1 MSGAMDEIRERPTVL
16 VVEDHEDVRLVL
28 RTELEDDFTVLEA
41 PDGQEGLRLAV
52 ERMPDLVL
60 TDILMPLMDG
70 IELCRRLKADLA
82 TSHIPVVML
91 TARGAEEHEIE
102 GLESGADDYITKP
115 FSVAVLKARVRRL
128 TAARRRLGE
137 RLGLDAL
144 LPTADS
150 AIAPIDRDF
159 LERAIRLVADHLADP
174 GFGVDALAKGLFVG
188 RNTLHRKLVGLLSLA
203 PGDFIRVLRLN
214 RARQLLEQSDR
225 GIGEIAYACGFSEP
239 ANFTRGFKAQF
250 GMTPSECREARG

>member
-1 MSGAMDEIRERPTVL
+1 MSNAAHMRAGRPTVL

-41 PDGQEGLRLAV
+41 PDGREGLHLAV

-60 TDILMPLMDG
+60 TDILMPVMDG

-91 TARGAEEHEIE
+91 TARGAEEHELQ

-115 FSVAVLKARVRRL
+115 FSVAVLKARIRKL

-137 RLGLDAL
+137 HLGLDAL
-144 LPTADS
+144 FDSGKRDRAD
-150 AIAPIDRDF
+150 R
-159 LERAIRLVADHLADP
+159 
-174 GFGVDALAKGLFVG
+174 
-188 RNTLHRKLVGLLSLA
+188 
-203 PGDFIRVLRLN
+203 
-214 RARQLLEQSDR
+214 
-225 GIGEIAYACGFSEP
+225 
-239 ANFTRGFKAQF
+239 
-250 GMTPSECREARG
+250 